1 VAMLFWLQWMSGA
14 RIEKDDHNTSVYPN
28 IDTCQSNLGD
38 LRDFQ
43 TRKSRKGTNGNC
55 SSSQLP
61 HLKGRYFSKT
71 INGCNAQ
78 TNTIPVSGRM
88 GNLFMFHD
96 L

>member
-1 VAMLFWLQWMSGA
+1 MLFWLQWMSGA
-14 RIEKDDHNTSVYPN
+14 RIEKDDHNTSIYPN

-71 INGCNAQ
+71 INGCHAQ